1 MFLAH
6 LGISELYYP
15 CGVKY
20 CTFICCFAKIVLF
33 LQQMGKILHYGMGYH
48 KG

>member
-6 LGISELYYP
+6 SRISELYYP
-15 CGVKY
+15 CSAKY
-20 CTFICCFAKIVLF
+20 CTFICCFAEIVLF
-33 LQQMGKILHYGMGYH
+33 LQKMGKILHYGMGYH